1 MLLLSQIKATFLAA
15 FIAIIA
21 ITGLVGCATTEAPK
35 FGMDDATSNHPAT
48 QRFIDFSA
56 QAKTAESFT
65 DLLEL
70 FYTKQTQKK
79 MQTLLGWQSF
89 VYSAPYRALKDGHCD
104 TVRLAPAGNRVQL
117 DCLGTMIVPSM
128 FLGDQEHRMHL
139 RVFMLE
145 ERGRWYLD
153 KSGYVSTS
161 LQEASGSYNRAG
173 LKFKA
178 DIE

>member
-1 MLLLSQIKATFLAA
+1 MLLLSQIKATFLPA

-21 ITGLVGCATTEAPK
+21 TTGLAGCAATDTPK
-35 FGMDDATSNHPAT
+35 FAIDDATSKHPAT

-65 DLLEL
+65 NLSEL
-70 FYTKQTQKK
+70 FYTKQTQQK

-89 VYSAPYRALKDGHCD
+89 VYSAPYKALKNGHCE
-104 TVRLAPAGNRVQL
+104 TIRLKPIGRRVQL

-139 RVFMLE
+139 RVYMLE
-145 ERGRWYLD
+145 EQGRWYLD

-161 LQEASGSYNRAG
+161 LNEASSGYNRAG

>member
-21 ITGLVGCATTEAPK
+21 TTGLAGCAATDTPTFAI
-35 FGMDDATSNHPAT
+35 DDATSNHPAT
-48 QRFIDFSA
+48 KQFINFAA

-65 DLLEL
+65 NLSEL
-70 FYTKQTQKK
+70 FYTTQTQQK
-79 MQTLLGWQSF
+79 MQTLLGWQGF
-89 VYSAPYRALKDGHCD
+89 VYSAPYKALKNGHCEII
-104 TVRLAPAGNRVQL
+104 RLKPIGR
-117 DCLGTMIVPSM
+117 
-128 FLGDQEHRMHL
+128 RMHL
-139 RVFMLE
+139 RVYMIE
-145 ERGRWYLD
+145 EQGRWYLD

-161 LQEASGSYNRAG
+161 LNEASSGYNRAG

>member
-21 ITGLVGCATTEAPK
+21 TTGLTGCATNEAPT
-35 FGMDDATSNHPAT
+35 FAMDDATGNHPAT

-56 QAKTAESFT
+56 QAKTAKNFT

-89 VYSAPYRALKDGHCD
+89 VYSAPFKALKNGRCE
-104 TVRLAPAGNRVQL
+104 TIRLKPAGLHVQL

-139 RVFMLE
+139 RVFMIE
-145 ERGRWYLD
+145 EQGRWYLD

-161 LQEASGSYNRAG
+161 LNEASSGYNRAG